1 MCQLSSTGRI
11 VSVRK
16 PLGKNATRA
25 AAGALEVSHQLII
38 FSAKPRTVPP
48 PIPEALPRADIPGY
62 LEVFDSCEY
71 IFFREPT
78 AANNGSP
85 CPTKVKAARCETAE
99 SPRLVKFCGGNRL
112 GRGGSRSVVLIVDG
126 DGGFRK
132 LLCTLFDS
140 RGVFDACVE
149 AQDGVEAIAKTKHL
163 SPNLVVLD
171 FSMPEMN
178 GLELARELK
187 AIEPHLAIFM
197 LTANYDLDI
206 EKEALSCGVTAVFS
220 KLDDLA
226 TLIANARA
234 VCGIE

>member
-1 MCQLSSTGRI
+1 
-11 VSVRK
+11 V
-16 PLGKNATRA
+16 PL
-25 AAGALEVSHQLII
+25 
-38 FSAKPRTVPP
+38 
-48 PIPEALPRADIPGY
+48 PIPEALPRVDIPGY
-62 LEVFDSCEY
+62 LGVFDSCEY

-78 AANNGSP
+78 AVDNRSP
-85 CPTKVKAARCETAE
+85 CPTKIKAARSETAE

-112 GRGGSRSVVLIVDG
+112 GRGGSRSIVLIVDD
-126 DGGFRK
+126 DGAFRK
-132 LLCTLFDS
+132 HLCTLFDS

-226 TLIANARA
+226 TLIANAQA